1 MDLQT
6 IHSEKNPLE
15 DFQVDID
22 YTVECILNQIPKKVS
37 HHLLKS
43 FEVIYPQI
51 NSTTTIQSKEN
62 LVTLLSQDI
71 CKQINIEYFK
81 LFTPATQEFIMTYLS
96 RGAQGVLSIAIDD
109 SSRNWP
115 NSNKEFTVTIDGT
128 DIYEET
134 GEEFQYN
141 FEHTNLNAIESIC
154 KELSDHHYLGLGLEW
169 GTLQSIVL
177 YRPCFKTI
185 EKKNKEIANEERG
198 KIRTKTIK
206 AQYYPRKEKA

>member
-109 SSRNWP
+109 SSRN
-115 NSNKEFTVTIDGT
+115 
-128 DIYEET
+128 
-134 GEEFQYN
+134 
-141 FEHTNLNAIESIC
+141 
-154 KELSDHHYLGLGLEW
+154 
-169 GTLQSIVL
+169 
-177 YRPCFKTI
+177 
-185 EKKNKEIANEERG
+185 
-198 KIRTKTIK
+198 
-206 AQYYPRKEKA
+206 